1 MPSKTL
7 VHKALHINFTV
18 MICLISLQPSP
29 MLKEIASIL
38 KAPSMIILWEKDL
51 FHALTTLANIFRN
64 VVHVDVLEVVI

>member
-1 MPSKTL
+1 
-7 VHKALHINFTV
+7 
-18 MICLISLQPSP
+18 

>member
-1 MPSKTL
+1 MPLKTL

-38 KAPSMIILWEKDL
+38 KAPSMIILWEKD
-51 FHALTTLANIFRN
+51 F
-64 VVHVDVLEVVI
+64 